1 LPRLLSRA
9 QDQIDDDVRRKS
21 AQLTFVIGKSI
32 PVSLDLYNP
41 RVGKTNIGAAVKDR
55 DLMSGTEQFTH
66 QW

>member
-1 LPRLLSRA
+1 LLRLLSRA

-21 AQLTFVIGKSI
+21 AQLTFVIGKPI